1 MLTGLQKAPT
11 GITGFDEITN
21 GGLPRGRPTL
31 VTGAAGSGKTMFGIE
46 FLVRGARDFGEPGVL
61 LAFEE
66 AQADLVTNVASL
78 GFDLEQ
84 LERDGLLAIDAFRL
98 DPAEIVETG
107 SFDLEGLFIR
117 LQMAVESV
125 GAKRVV
131 LDTIELLFS
140 ALPNEAIIRGEL
152 GRLFRWLKERD
163 LTVVITGERGKVG
176 NLTRFGIEEY
186 VSDCVVTLDHRV
198 TDEIST
204 RRLRVVKYRGSL
216 HGTNEYPFLIT
227 AQGLVVV
234 PITSVG
240 LTYEAS
246 TERVSSGIPRL
257 DEMLFGGVYR
267 GSSVMISGT
276 AGTGKTSIGAMMA
289 NASCERGEKA
299 LFFSFEESPEQLVR
313 NMRSIG
319 IDLKRWIDAGLL
331 QVRAVRPT
339 AFGFEEHLAMLHRLL
354 NEHEPQLVVLDAVA
368 SLTHAGARS
377 ATTSAISRDLDLLKG
392 RGITTVMTTLT
403 HGVSQESS
411 EVDVSSLVDTWL
423 LLRNQESNGE
433 RNRLLFVIKSRGSA
447 HSNQVRE
454 FVLTDDGAELLD
466 VYVGPNG
473 VLTGSERVEQI
484 AWEALAQTTRADETE
499 RRRQELAQRSAAL
512 TAQMAALQA
521 QLTAENAEFER
532 FVASEAEGQAS
543 GVAVRASQSRERSG
557 DQAAPDGGPDERRAD
572 VILRVRGLHEQH
584 RRGRERRGRRPHV
597 RPAPLCR
604 RTVAS
609 LGPSAGEPA
618 HRLRRAPLRPLPGG
632 GRRPP
637 GQPRPGAGRRDRRRP
652 HPGPQAPRAD
662 PQDHRRPVRHRTRAR
677 RAAGSSPGCEPDVTD
692 DASGAPAGG
701 SRSTSTV
708 PLRDLRRPS

>member
-1 MLTGLQKAPT
+1 VDVSVATREGGEVPGERAALSGPEKART
-11 GITGFDEITN
+11 GITGFDEVTG

-31 VTGAAGSGKTMFGIE
+31 VTGAAGSGKTLFGIE
-46 FLVRGARDFGEPGVL
+46 FLVRGARDYGEPGVL

-66 AQADLVTNVASL
+66 AQSDLATNVASL
-78 GFDLEQ
+78 GFDLNQ
-84 LERDGLLAIDAFRL
+84 LEKDGLLAIDAFRL

-107 SFDLEGLFIR
+107 AFDLDGLFIR
-117 LQMAVESV
+117 LAMAVESV
-125 GAKRVV
+125 GAKRVF

-163 LTVVITGERGKVG
+163 LTVVISGERGKEG
-176 NLTRFGIEEY
+176 DLTRFGIEEY

-198 TDEIST
+198 EDQIST

-227 AQGLVVV
+227 ERGLVVV

-246 TERVSSGIPRL
+246 DERISSGIPRL
-257 DEMLFGGVYR
+257 DEMLAGGIYR

-276 AGTGKTSIGAMMA
+276 AGTGKTSIGALMV
-289 NASCERGEKA
+289 NSSCERGEKA
-299 LFFSFEESPEQLVR
+299 LFFSFEESPDQLAR

-319 IDLKRWIDAGLL
+319 IDLQRWTDAGLL

-354 NEHEPQLVVLDAVA
+354 DEHEPRLVVLDAVA
-368 SLTHAGARS
+368 SLTHAGAQS

-392 RGITTVMTTLT
+392 RGITSVMTTLT
-403 HGVSQESS
+403 HGEREESS
-411 EVDVSSLVDTWL
+411 EVDVSSLCDTWL
-423 LLRNQESNGE
+423 LLRNDESNGE

-484 AWEALAQTTRADETE
+484 GQEHLAQAARADETE
-499 RRRQELAQRSAAL
+499 RRRQELAKRSAAIR
-512 TAQMAALQA
+512 AEMAALQA
-521 QLTAENAEFER
+521 QLTADTAEFER
-532 FVASEAEGQAS
+532 FEASADAGRAS
-543 GVAVRASQSRERSG
+543 GVAVRALLGRERSG
-557 DQAAPDGGPDERRAD
+557 DREGDTRDDG
-572 VILRVRGLHEQH
+572 V
-584 RRGRERRGRRPHV
+584 
-597 RPAPLCR
+597 
-604 RTVAS
+604 
-609 LGPSAGEPA
+609 
-618 HRLRRAPLRPLPGG
+618 
-632 GRRPP
+632 
-637 GQPRPGAGRRDRRRP
+637 
-652 HPGPQAPRAD
+652 
-662 PQDHRRPVRHRTRAR
+662 
-677 RAAGSSPGCEPDVTD
+677 
-692 DASGAPAGG
+692 
-701 SRSTSTV
+701 
-708 PLRDLRRPS
+708 

>member
-1 MLTGLQKAPT
+1 MTLEAEHVAGERRPVTGPQKAAT
-11 GITGFDEITN
+11 GITGFDEITG

-31 VTGAAGSGKTMFGIE
+31 VTGAAGSGKTLFGIE

-66 AQADLVTNVASL
+66 AQGDLATNVASL
-78 GFDLEQ
+78 GFDLNQ
-84 LERDGLLAIDAFRL
+84 LEKDGLLAIDAFRL

-107 SFDLEGLFIR
+107 AFDLEGLFIR
-117 LQMAVESV
+117 LAMAVESV
-125 GAKRVV
+125 GAKRVF

-152 GRLFRWLKERD
+152 GRLFRWLKDRD
-163 LTVVITGERGKVG
+163 LTVVISGERGKLG
-176 NLTRFGIEEY
+176 DLTKFGIEEY

-198 TDEIST
+198 DDEIST

-227 AQGLVVV
+227 EQGLVVV

-246 TERVSSGIPRL
+246 DERISSGIPRL
-257 DEMLFGGVYR
+257 DEMLAGGVYR

-276 AGTGKTSIGAMMA
+276 AGTGKTSIGALMA
-289 NASCERGEKA
+289 DASCSRGEKA
-299 LFFSFEESPEQLVR
+299 LFFSFEESPEQLNR

-339 AFGFEEHLAMLHRLL
+339 AFGFEEHLAMLHRLMD
-354 NEHEPQLVVLDAVA
+354 EHEPQLVVLDAVA
-368 SLTHAGARS
+368 SLTLGGAQS
-377 ATTSAISRDLDLLKG
+377 QTTSAISRDLDLLKG
-392 RGITTVMTTLT
+392 RGITSVMTTLT
-403 HGVSQESS
+403 HGEREESS

-423 LLRNQESNGE
+423 LLRNDESNGE

-484 AWEALAQTTRADETE
+484 GQERLAQAARADETE
-499 RRRQELAQRSAAL
+499 RRRQELAKRSAAIR
-512 TAQMAALQA
+512 AEMAALQA
-521 QLTAENAEFER
+521 QLTADTAEFER
-532 FVASEAEGQAS
+532 FEASADAGRAS
-543 GVAVRASQSRERSG
+543 GVADRALMGRERSG
-557 DQAAPDGGPDERRAD
+557 DQGDHDGE
-572 VILRVRGLHEQH
+572 
-584 RRGRERRGRRPHV
+584 GR
-597 RPAPLCR
+597 
-604 RTVAS
+604 
-609 LGPSAGEPA
+609 
-618 HRLRRAPLRPLPGG
+618 
-632 GRRPP
+632 
-637 GQPRPGAGRRDRRRP
+637 
-652 HPGPQAPRAD
+652 
-662 PQDHRRPVRHRTRAR
+662 
-677 RAAGSSPGCEPDVTD
+677 
-692 DASGAPAGG
+692 
-701 SRSTSTV
+701 
-708 PLRDLRRPS
+708 